1 MSGEEP
7 QQPQQKKPQQ
17 QPEQQPPSP
26 APEEGAA
33 GVAEPSP
40 GRTDEGP
47 SLSDLGAAAAV
58 AAERAQQAPP
68 APAPPAPVAAPPAPP
83 AKAAREPEPEEP
95 VYANTIFAVKTSIGH
110 ERIVADAIENKAMRK
125 SSEIF
130 SILCPQPMRGYIFI
144 EARNPDALQELLKGV
159 KKVRGIVRGE
169 GGIIPMDQIEHFLAP
184 KPLVSGIVEGNI
196 VELIAGPFKGEKA
209 RVQQIDEGKE
219 EITVELFEAMI
230 SIPITVRGDHV
241 RVIEKEM
248 K

>member
-1 MSGEEP
+1 MTGED
-7 QQPQQKKPQQ
+7 QQ
-17 QPEQQPPSP
+17 QQTAAPDEGTAP
-26 APEEGAA
+26 AARK
-33 GVAEPSP
+33 AEPSP
-40 GRTDEGP
+40 EPKDEGP

-58 AAERAQQAPP
+58 EAGRASQ
-68 APAPPAPVAAPPAPP
+68 PAPVAAPAPSPAPAP
-83 AKAAREPEPEEP
+83 APAHAAAKAAKELEPEPEEP

-125 SSEIF
+125 GSEIF
-130 SILCPQPMRGYIFI
+130 GILCPQPMRGYIFI

-209 RVQQIDEGKE
+209 RVQQIDEAKE
-219 EITVELFEAMI
+219 EITVELFEAMVP
-230 SIPITVRGDHV
+230 IPVTIRGDHV
-241 RVIEKEM
+241 RVLEKER
-248 K
+248 

>member
-1 MSGEEP
+1 MTGEDQEQSGDGP
-7 QQPQQKKPQQ
+7 VDG
-17 QPEQQPPSP
+17 P
-26 APEEGAA
+26 APVARK
-33 GVAEPSP
+33 AEPSP
-40 GRTDEGP
+40 EPKDEGP
-47 SLSDLGAAAAV
+47 SLSDLGPAAATAD
-58 AAERAQQAPP
+58 RAQQAAP
-68 APAPPAPVAAPPAPP
+68 APAAPAVQAPPPSPAPA
-83 AKAAREPEPEEP
+83 AKAAEEPEPEEP

-125 SSEIF
+125 GSEIYG
-130 SILCPQPMRGYIFI
+130 ILCPQPMRGYIFI

-169 GGIIPMDQIEHFLAP
+169 GGIIPMEQIEHFLAP

-209 RVQQIDEGKE
+209 RVQQIDEAKE

>member
-1 MSGEEP
+1 
-7 QQPQQKKPQQ
+7 
-17 QPEQQPPSP
+17 
-26 APEEGAA
+26 
-33 GVAEPSP
+33 
-40 GRTDEGP
+40 
-47 SLSDLGAAAAV
+47 
-58 AAERAQQAPP
+58 
-68 APAPPAPVAAPPAPP
+68 
-83 AKAAREPEPEEP
+83 
-95 VYANTIFAVKTSIGH
+95 
-110 ERIVADAIENKAMRK
+110 MRK

>member
-1 MSGEEP
+1 MTGED
-7 QQPQQKKPQQ
+7 QQ
-17 QPEQQPPSP
+17 QQTA
-26 APEEGAA
+26 APDEGAA
-33 GVAEPSP
+33 PAARKAEPSP
-40 GRTDEGP
+40 EPKDEGP

-58 AAERAQQAPP
+58 EAERTSQVAPAAPPAAP
-68 APAPPAPVAAPPAPP
+68 APAPAPVA
-83 AKAAREPEPEEP
+83 KAAKEPEPEEP

-125 SSEIF
+125 GSEIF
-130 SILCPQPMRGYIFI
+130 GILCPQPMRGYIFI

-209 RVQQIDEGKE
+209 RVQQIDEAKE

-241 RVIEKEM
+241 RVIEKEL